1 MDASVRKKV
10 NEILQQLDSDSL
22 AISMADPVAKMMLVA
37 LAHEADG
44 IERHIDTVTE
54 RLSERFVNKVLTNN
68 GLMPQPAV
76 SLLKIDNGKEYTSYT
91 IDETVRFTH
100 KASKCNYRPL
110 LPTRIIPGTLVAYY
124 ANGLLHFPYNAPVG
138 IQHGEMVHPDE
149 LWLAYDA
156 AAELDT
162 LADLII
168 AVNHPLDNPSRLS
181 AQVGKRSFELRPVMD
196 ETLYAVADDL
206 MLMEYWK
213 RQLVFN
219 RLWLYRFLPDDCDM
233 PLMTSTMPD
242 WLYDMYD
249 AETLAALTAKRL
261 LWIKITNG
269 GKIEVPADS
278 HIEFNCVPVA
288 NFDINTVK
296 LSYTEPIKPLDN
308 PKNNSQFYAVVPDS
322 EQADEFFVRDFDVE
336 QYDNA
341 RIADDILNLYRHY
354 TEDYFAF
361 IDNNSLTDGVV
372 LRNLRMSMLQV
383 TDALGEVTKSS
394 KPYAGSYMIRTPRNN
409 NLPIAVAYITTQ
421 GMRGNLLHSGDKLAS
436 SFTATGDVISLID
449 AQGGRDKITGSIG
462 KRELARLIVNSD
474 SRIYTE
480 MDLIQFCKVELI
492 RALGD
497 DALRYCDI
505 TISHKTIPVGN
516 HIEKALVITL
526 SFYNKQL
533 YDIAHAISLADYIQL
548 CVMMR
553 KSIQYTVFIK
563 LQIE

>member
-76 SLLKIDNGKEYTSYT
+76 SLLKIDNGNEYTSYT
-91 IDETVRFTH
+91 VDETVRFTH

-110 LPTRIIPGTLVAYY
+110 LPTRMIPGTLVAYY
-124 ANGLLHFPYNAPVG
+124 ANGLLHFPYNTPVG
-138 IQHGEMVHPDE
+138 IQHGETVHHDE

-162 LADLII
+162 LAGLII
-168 AVNHPLDNPSRLS
+168 AVNHPLDNPSRLT

-249 AETLAALTAKRL
+249 AETLAALTSKRL
-261 LWIKITNG
+261 LWIRITNG
-269 GKIEVPADS
+269 GKIEVPVDS

-394 KPYAGSYMIRTPRNN
+394 KPYAGSYIIRTPRNN
-409 NLPIAVAYITTQ
+409 NLPIAVSYITTQ
-421 GMRGNLLHSGDKLAS
+421 GMRGNLLRSGDKLAS

-480 MDLIQFCKVELI
+480 MDLIQLCKVELI

-505 TISHKTIPVGN
+505 SLRPVVIRVQN
-516 HIEKALVITL
+516 HMEKANVVVVDMA
-526 SFYNKQL
+526 SEQL
-533 YDIAHAISLADYIQL
+533 LAQARLMHLNEYL
-548 CVMMR
+548 EMH
-553 KSIQYTVFIK
+553 IK
-563 LQIE
+563 LRNAMSTVVTVQFKN

>member
-76 SLLKIDNGKEYTSYT
+76 SLLKIDNGKEYNSYT
-91 IDETVRFTH
+91 VDETVRFTH

-110 LPTRIIPGTLVAYY
+110 LPTHIIPGTLVAYY
-124 ANGLLHFPYNAPVG
+124 ANGLLHFPYNTPVG
-138 IQHGEMVHPDE
+138 IQHGEMVHHDE

-162 LADLII
+162 LAGLII
-168 AVNHPLDNPSRLS
+168 AVNHPLDNPSRLT
-181 AQVGKRSFELRPVMD
+181 AYVGKRSFELRPVMD
-196 ETLYAVADDL
+196 ESLYAVADDL

-219 RLWLYRFLPDDCDM
+219 RLWLYRFLPDGCDM

-242 WLYDMYD
+242 WLYDMYE
-249 AETLAALTAKRL
+249 AETLASLTSKRL

-269 GKIEVPADS
+269 GKIEVPVDS

-383 TDALGEVTKSS
+383 TDALGEVTRSS

-409 NLPIAVAYITTQ
+409 NLPIAVSYITTQ
-421 GMRGNLLHSGDKLAS
+421 GMRGNLLRSGDKLAS

-505 TISHKTIPVGN
+505 TISHKTTPVGN
-516 HIEKALVITL
+516 HIEKNVNVII
-526 SFYNKQL
+526 N
-533 YDIAHAISLADYIQL
+533 ISSENIYEY
-548 CVMMR
+548 V
-553 KSIQYTVFIK
+553 KSIVLKQYLAVNAALRSSTDMRID
-563 LQIE
+563 IIINII